1 MAPRGTWSGWC
12 SGPALCPDSQGVSP
26 RVPCVTQPTPKCPN
40 ISQGM
45 DDICCHTYWQVG
57 YVWYVGYGCCV
68 SWMSGMTYLIY
79 IYDISHVNIQS
90 HRDGVSCIW
99 YLISVSDIYD
109 ISHVNIQ
116 LHRDGVSCIIHRLNT
131 IVWDSLPIGF
141 KLSLLL
147 STNYK
152 PSGL

>member
-1 MAPRGTWSGWC
+1 MAQAGFVGLCAVILTYICISIFIDSYVTWIHIPW
-12 SGPALCPDSQGVSP
+12 
-26 RVPCVTQPTPKCPN
+26 PCVILMCVTPVWHYF
-40 ISQGM
+40 
-45 DDICCHTYWQVG
+45 HTYWQVG

-131 IVWDSLPIGF
+131 IVCDSLPIGF
-141 KLSLLL
+141 KLSLPL
-147 STNYK
+147 STN
-152 PSGL
+152 SMG